1 MAYSELLDSFAGLK
15 VVVLGDVMLDEYVV
29 GSVERISPE
38 APVMVVKKTSSRWVP
53 GGAANVAK
61 NIAALGGEAVV
72 LGIVGLDDGG
82 ALLNRGIDAEAGMK
96 ADLVAEGG
104 RVTTRKTRV
113 VANHSHQVLRIDEE
127 DTTPISDETAEKLLG
142 DWGGWLE
149 TADIVLM
156 SDYRKGLLTADFVGR
171 FLELAGKKGIPVL
184 ANAKPESAG
193 FFVGADLVSLN
204 RAEVGGVL
212 GEKPKDRNR
221 ASALGLDLL
230 QVTGSKSVLITLGEG
245 GMVARSDS
253 ETFEIPAPEVE
264 AYDVAGAG
272 DTVLATVGMGM
283 ARRGFCEEVFGLA
296 AETGARVVQHIGVAV
311 PSKKDLDSIRS
322 L

>member
-1 MAYSELLDSFAGLK
+1 MSFSALLDSFRGLRA
-15 VVVLGDVMLDEYVV
+15 VVVGDVMLDEYIV

-72 LGIVGLDDGG
+72 LGVIGEDDGG
-82 ALLNRGIDAEAGMK
+82 VLLNQGIDSAAGMK
-96 ADLVAEGG
+96 GDLVTDST

-113 VANHSHQVLRIDEE
+113 IANHSHQVLRIDEE
-127 DTTPISDETAEKLLG
+127 ETSAISDETIERLLR
-142 DWGGWLE
+142 DWSGWLE

-156 SDYRKGLLTADFVGR
+156 SDYRKGLLTSEFVR
-171 FLELAGKKGIPVL
+171 EFLDMAFVKGVPVL

-193 FFVGADLVSLN
+193 YFGRAELVSMN
-204 RAEVGGVL
+204 RSEVGGVL
-212 GEKPKDRNR
+212 GVRPSDRR
-221 ASALGLDLL
+221 HASLLGSELL
-230 QVTGSKSVLITLGEG
+230 KVTGSRSVLITLGEG
-245 GMVARSDS
+245 GMSACSES

-272 DTVLATVGMGM
+272 DTVLATVGMGL
-283 ARRGFCEEVFGLA
+283 ARRGFSEEVFGLA
-296 AETGARVVQHIGVAV
+296 AAMGAKVVQHIGVAV
-311 PSKKDLDSIRS
+311 PSEKDLDSIRS

>member
-1 MAYSELLDSFAGLK
+1 MSYSGLLDSFAGLRAI
-15 VVVLGDVMLDEYVV
+15 VIGDVMLDEYIV

-72 LGIVGLDDGG
+72 LGIVGQDDGG
-82 ALLNRGIDAEAGMK
+82 VMLNRGIDESVGMK
-96 ADLVAEGG
+96 GDLVADAS

-127 DTTPISDETAEKLLG
+127 DTTPISDEAVEILLR
-142 DWGGWLE
+142 DWSGWLE
-149 TADIVLM
+149 TADVVLM
-156 SDYRKGLLTADFVGR
+156 SDYRKGLLTADFVQQFMDR
-171 FLELAGKKGIPVL
+171 ASQKGIPVL

-193 FFVGADLVSLN
+193 FFGGADLVSLN
-204 RAEVGGVL
+204 RSEVGGVL
-212 GEKPKDRNR
+212 GEKPKDRVR
-221 ASALGLDLL
+221 ATSLGLELL
-230 QVTGSKSVLITLGEG
+230 KVTGSKSVLITLGEG
-245 GMVARSDS
+245 GMVARSES
-253 ETFEIPAPEVE
+253 ESFEIAAPEVE

-272 DTVLATVGMGM
+272 DTVLATVGMGL
-283 ARRGFCEEVFGLA
+283 ARSGFCKEIFGLA
-296 AETGARVVQHIGVAV
+296 AEMGAKVVQHIGVAV
-311 PSKKDLDSIRS
+311 PSKKDLDSLRS